1 LIIKSQNDDTNSIDE
16 YYNYLQL
23 PNNLTLQPGEIFV
36 FSKEGG
42 EDYDNLEVYLVD
54 QNLGTGKIINV
65 DSNNFAK
72 IILDHLVFMNTDF
85 LTVPNIDDGFSSWKL
100 IIVYEN
106 NNELVLYFKA
116 YNVTIED

>member
-1 LIIKSQNDDTNSIDE
+1 MI
-16 YYNYLQL
+16 
-23 PNNLTLQPGEIFV
+23 LQPGEIFV
-36 FSKEGG
+36 FSRNGG

-65 DSNNFAK
+65 YSNNFAK
-72 IILDHLVFMNTDF
+72 IILDHFVCMNADF

-106 NNELVLYFKA
+106 NDELVSYFIPD
-116 YNVTIED
+116 NITIED